1 MALAAIRKTAEVSD
15 RYRWYVVGA
24 LSVAYACNVMDR
36 SLMSI
41 LQEPIK
47 RELGLSDTM
56 LGTLNGLAFA
66 IFYGTLTLPIGR
78 FADRNNRVA
87 VLCGSLLI
95 WCLATAACGLA
106 GGFLSLLIFRM
117 LVGFGEAGGHP
128 PSAAVISDYFPPA
141 KRATAIST
149 YGLGVPV
156 GSMLGI
162 LAAGWLNEAIGWRAT
177 FFVIGLGGALVA
189 PLIWFTVVEPKRGA
203 AEASGAASSEEHPPF
218 GTTLRSIWRL
228 KSLRYLLAAN
238 MVHGFTQYAYTSW
251 VPPFYMR
258 SFGFESGDVAS
269 RLSLLG
275 LCGVA
280 GTYLGGVLADRLG
293 RRDIRWQVWIIAIA
307 SLLTVPLAIG
317 QFLAPTAGMS
327 LLFAIGPY
335 FLLTLYVGPVIG
347 ASQTLVR
354 PEIRAVTA
362 GVMLM
367 TFNLFGL
374 GLGPFITGML
384 SDWFAP
390 QFGIHSLRHALV
402 IVVLVELVTALL
414 YVISARSLRADLD
427 RDRSLDFDPA

>member
-1 MALAAIRKTAEVSD
+1 
-15 RYRWYVVGA
+15 
-24 LSVAYACNVMDR
+24 
-36 SLMSI
+36 
-41 LQEPIK
+41 
-47 RELGLSDTM
+47 
-56 LGTLNGLAFA
+56 
-66 IFYGTLTLPIGR
+66 
-78 FADRNNRVA
+78 
-87 VLCGSLLI
+87 
-95 WCLATAACGLA
+95 
-106 GGFLSLLIFRM
+106 
-117 LVGFGEAGGHP
+117 
-128 PSAAVISDYFPPA
+128 
-141 KRATAIST
+141 
-149 YGLGVPV
+149 
-156 GSMLGI
+156 
-162 LAAGWLNEAIGWRAT
+162 
-177 FFVIGLGGALVA
+177 
-189 PLIWFTVVEPKRGA
+189 
-203 AEASGAASSEEHPPF
+203 
-218 GTTLRSIWRL
+218 
-228 KSLRYLLAAN
+228 
-238 MVHGFTQYAYTSW
+238 
-251 VPPFYMR
+251 MR